1 MPDGSKSVLFCTLG
15 SRGDVHPYVAV
26 ARALLARGVRATIA
40 TGEEHRE
47 TITRAGVGFVLVPPS
62 KSDFDTTPLTM
73 TMFMHPTRGG
83 EFILKEIVVPW
94 LERTHAATLAAAR
107 DGGHDLIVGHPLAF
121 CAPMVAEQLGL
132 PYVYTVLQPMM
143 LFSAYDPMVI
153 PPMPW
158 FEVFRP
164 LRPWPYWVIMRVAR
178 VATWRWGL
186 PVKALRKKV
195 GLPRD
200 PRPPLLGGLVSRTLN
215 LAMFSPLLAEPQR
228 DWPEKTVATGACLFD
243 DAAAATGNAE
253 LERFLTAGGGEDR
266 PILFTLGS
274 AAVEVAGDGRRFFA
288 AALEAA
294 RLLGRRCVLLIG
306 KGEVPAGCDGVRAL
320 AVGYAPFSTLM
331 PRCAAIVHQCG
342 AGTTAEAMRSG
353 LPQVCVPFAHDQPDN
368 AARLVRRGG
377 ARIVKRRRVSAK
389 RLAAALRHVLDARY
403 GCPERAARL
412 GELARKEDGPGKAAE
427 AIIGVL
433 EAQRASRAAGAA

>member
-1 MPDGSKSVLFCTLG
+1 MPEGSKSVLFCTLG

-26 ARALLARGVRATIA
+26 ARALIARGVGATIA

-47 TITRAGVGFVLVPPS
+47 TITRAGVGYTLVPPS
-62 KSDFDTTPLTM
+62 KSDFDTTVTTM
-73 TMFMHPTRGG
+73 AQVMHATKGG
-83 EFILKEIVVPW
+83 EYIYKEIVVPW
-94 LERTHAATLAAAR
+94 LERTHEATLAAAR
-107 DGGHDLIVGHPLAF
+107 DGGHDVIVGHPLAF

-132 PYVYTVLQPMM
+132 PYVYTVLQPMI
-143 LFSAYDPMVI
+143 LFSAYDPTVI
-153 PPMPW
+153 PPLPW
-158 FEVFRP
+158 FDVFRP
-164 LRPWPYWVIMRVAR
+164 LRPWPYWLLMRFAR
-178 VATWRWGL
+178 VATWSWGR

-200 PRPPLLGGLVSRTLN
+200 PRHPLLGGLVSRTLN

-243 DAAAATGNAE
+243 DPQAGGASAE
-253 LERFLTAGGGEDR
+253 LERFLGLGGAHDK

-274 AAVEVAGDGRRFFA
+274 AAVEVVGEGPRFFA

-294 RLLGRRCVLLIG
+294 RLLGRRCVLLTG
-306 KGEVPAGCDGVRAL
+306 KGEAPEGCDGVRAL

-342 AGTTAEAMRSG
+342 AGTTAEAMRAG
-353 LPQVCVPFAHDQPDN
+353 VPQVCVPFAHDQPDN
-368 AARLVRRGG
+368 AARLVRRGV
-377 ARIVKRRRVSAK
+377 ARIVKRKRVSAK
-389 RLAAALRHVLDARY
+389 RLAAALGHVMDARH

-412 GELARKEDGPGKAAE
+412 GEAARREDGAATAAE

-433 EAQRASRAAGAA
+433 RSGARWA